1 VTLLCSGGRLRAMSE
16 QRAHLI
22 DRLYADPRAA
32 DVLLPAVDASAGVT
46 ESVRLFG

>member
-1 VTLLCSGGRLRAMSE
+1 VSE

-32 DVLLPAVDASAGVT
+32 DVLLPTVDFLAGMVQPKVSAGLL
-46 ESVRLFG
+46 R